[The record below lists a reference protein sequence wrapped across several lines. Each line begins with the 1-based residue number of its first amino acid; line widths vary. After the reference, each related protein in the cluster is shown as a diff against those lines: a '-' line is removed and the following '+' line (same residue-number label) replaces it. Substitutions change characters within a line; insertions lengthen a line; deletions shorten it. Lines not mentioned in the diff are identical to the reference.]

1 MQGRSHKCPPFP
13 LLRGCPKGGGLKGG
27 HDMAAGWRLGAM
39 TWLLQHPR
47 KRKIVYPLAG
57 SRKRCIFAVSFRH
70 VKDVQRHDLKGQ
82 QIAPEDEKHWR
93 LEPKQV
99 INRQFLFYRKS
110 SWPTFSF
117 PCECIPHNSIL
128 FLMTY
133 DRQLCRDISLVRFRL
148 RQQ

>member
-1 MQGRSHKCPPFP
+1 MPALSPF
-13 LLRGCPKGGGLKGG
+13 KGGAKGWGLKGG

-57 SRKRCIFAVSFRH
+57 SWKRCIFAVSFRH
-70 VKDVQRHDLKGQ
+70 VKDVQCHDLKGQ

-99 INRQFLFYRKS
+99 VNRQFLFYRKS

-133 DRQLCRDISLVRFRL
+133 DRQLCRNISLVRFRL